1 MQQNKTSRKRLGL
14 DIGQSLRA
22 AREKRNLS
30 RGKLAKLTGLTGQA
44 IAQVETG
51 AREPSFKT
59 LVVLARALRLSLD
72 ALVGLHF
79 TESQHQV
86 LKNAGLFGLVEK
98 ILGMPPEAREEVKNF
113 VDFLLEKNISKRHGR
128 IGR

>member
-1 MQQNKTSRKRLGL
+1 MQQKRISQKRLGL

-59 LVVLARALRLSLD
+59 LVVLARALHLSLD
-72 ALVGLHF
+72 ALVGLRLPEGQQQF
-79 TESQHQV
+79 
-86 LKNAGLFGLVEK
+86 LRDAGLFGLVEK
-98 ILGMPPEAREEVKNF
+98 MQV
-113 VDFLLEKNISKRHGR
+113 LLLHYQEKRTGLSINKKEIER
-128 IGR
+128 

>member
-1 MQQNKTSRKRLGL
+1 MQQKRISQKRLGL

-59 LVVLARALRLSLD
+59 LVVLARSLRLSLD

-79 TESQHQV
+79 TESQQQF
-86 LKNAGLFGLVEK
+86 LRDAGLFGLVEK
-98 ILGMPPEAREEVKNF
+98 IGGMPPEAREEVKNF
-113 VDFLLEKNISKRHGR
+113 VDFVWQKRVKKKR
-128 IGR
+128 KKEV

>member
-1 MQQNKTSRKRLGL
+1 MQQKRISQKRLGL

-59 LVVLARALRLSLD
+59 LVVLARALHLSLD
-72 ALVGLHF
+72 ALVGLSLPEGQQQF
-79 TESQHQV
+79 
-86 LKNAGLFGLVEK
+86 LRDAGLFGLVEK
-98 ILGMPPEAREEVKNF
+98 IWGMPPEAREEVKNF
-113 VDFLLEKNISKRHGR
+113 VDFLWDKNISKRHGR